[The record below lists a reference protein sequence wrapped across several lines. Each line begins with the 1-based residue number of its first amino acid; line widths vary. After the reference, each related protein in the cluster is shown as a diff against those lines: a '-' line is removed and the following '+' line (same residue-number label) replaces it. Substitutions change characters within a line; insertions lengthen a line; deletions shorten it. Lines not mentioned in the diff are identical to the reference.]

1 MKEDWTEHEIML
13 SPLHDIIL
21 TNQRNIMSFTMH
33 IRTQQEK
40 LCNANE
46 QIRF

>member
-1 MKEDWTEHEIML
+1 MKEDWTEHEITL
-13 SPLHDIIL
+13 SSLHNIIL
-21 TNQRNIMSFTMH
+21 TNQRNIMSFRMH

-40 LCNANE
+40 LCNVNE